1 MNFKTFGISIAII
14 FLVEILG
21 IVFFMSKED
30 DPLQDAAEVN
40 EAVQSVTK
48 DWENMAAHENITA
61 LDYTVLDSSERL
73 VYKTRDDLSESI
85 NAAVIHRDT
94 ILDITRDG
102 SPCGKIIIY
111 SSHETLGDSRKKIAL
126 LIIFASLFQCS
137 SLVIYLLFLSRRIM
151 KPFKKLESFAE
162 RVATG
167 NLDIPLEMDRENIF
181 GAFTESF
188 DIMRTELKR
197 ARLAEARANAEKR
210 ELVAKLSHD
219 IRTPVASIK
228 AASEVGEA
236 MAAAAQNEKVREN
249 YTHIIRKADQINT
262 LVTNLFSAALKDLG
276 QLSAKA
282 SDVSSSEVC
291 GMLTGADYLKLSEIP
306 HIPDC
311 VVYADKLRLQQV
323 FDNIFANSYKY
334 ANTKIQTRAAIEN
347 NFLNIRIEDM
357 GGGVDSEELPLL
369 KEKYHRGKNAA
380 NAEGAGLGLYIC
392 DSLMK
397 EMKGELEVE
406 NGSAGLAVTVK
417 ILLSGTI

>member
-48 DWENMAAHENITA
+48 DWENMTAHENITA

-94 ILDITRDG
+94 ILDIMQSG
-102 SPCGKIIIY
+102 IPCGKIIIY
-111 SSHETLGDSRKKIAL
+111 SSHETLGDSSKKIAL

-137 SLVIYLLFLSRRIM
+137 SLVIYLVFLNRRIM

-236 MAAAAQNEKVREN
+236 TAAAAGNEKVREN
-249 YTHIIRKADQINT
+249 YTHINRKADQINT
-262 LVTNLFSAALKDLG
+262 LVTNLFSAALEDLG
-276 QLSAKA
+276 QLSANA

-357 GGGVDSEELPLL
+357 GGGVDAEELPLL

-392 DSLMK
+392 DSFMK

>member
-14 FLVEILG
+14 FLAEILG

-48 DWENMAAHENITA
+48 DWENMTAHENITA

-94 ILDITRDG
+94 ILDIMQSG
-102 SPCGKIIIY
+102 IPCGKIIIY
-111 SSHETLGDSRKKIAL
+111 SSRETLGDSRKKIAL
-126 LIIFASLFQCS
+126 LIISASLFQCS
-137 SLVIYLLFLSRRIM
+137 SLVIYLAFLNRRIM

-236 MAAAAQNEKVREN
+236 TAAAAGNEKVREN

-262 LVTNLFSAALKDLG
+262 LVTNLFSAALEDLG
-276 QLSAKA
+276 QLSANA
-282 SDVSSSEVC
+282 SDVSSSEIC

>member
-14 FLVEILG
+14 FLAEILG

-48 DWENMAAHENITA
+48 DWENMTAHENITA

-111 SSHETLGDSRKKIAL
+111 NSPRSPGDSRKKIAL

-137 SLVIYLLFLSRRIM
+137 SLVIYLIFLNRRIM

-236 MAAAAQNEKVREN
+236 TADNEKVREN

-262 LVTNLFSAALKDLG
+262 LVTNLFSAALEDLG

-357 GGGVDSEELPLL
+357 GGGVYSEELPLL